1 MFMEFVR
8 SILFF
13 LILSTIAGQL
23 VDGTKYKP
31 YVSLALGFMLLL
43 LMIRP
48 IMSWIGDEDMLQD
61 VFSQISE
68 NTESFS
74 FEQDAAKAKEKQVK
88 KGMETVLEE
97 YGIDVSEVEVSLQ
110 DDGEIESVEIEAADG
125 KKAEK
130 KIKTLLSRFYNV
142 KDSNINISE

>member
-1 MFMEFVR
+1 MELVR

-31 YVSLALGFMLLL
+31 YVTLTLGFMLLL

-74 FEQDAAKAKEKQVK
+74 FEQDAVEAKEKQ
-88 KGMETVLEE
+88 
-97 YGIDVSEVEVSLQ
+97 
-110 DDGEIESVEIEAADG
+110 EIGRAHV
-125 KKAEK
+125 
-130 KIKTLLSRFYNV
+130 
-142 KDSNINISE
+142 